1 MVLCTQCS
9 IVWAAVMG
17 NSLPYTPVYKTHPQ
31 YWRKILGK
39 ALIACI
45 GRIAKIGKKILRK
58 G

>member
-45 GRIAKIGKKILRK
+45 RRIAKMVKKY
-58 G
+58 